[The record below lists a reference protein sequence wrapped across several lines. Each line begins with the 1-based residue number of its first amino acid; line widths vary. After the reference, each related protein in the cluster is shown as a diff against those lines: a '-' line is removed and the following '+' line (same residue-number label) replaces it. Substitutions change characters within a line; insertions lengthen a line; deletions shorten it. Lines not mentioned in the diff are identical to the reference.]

1 MTTKNDGS
9 EKEGGKKPK
18 RKKKAHLDGVKGA
31 GRRGKPSAT
40 LQQSIRD

>member
-1 MTTKNDGS
+1 MTKKNDGS
-9 EKEGGKKPK
+9 EKEGGEERKQK
-18 RKKKAHLDGVKGA
+18 RHLGGVKGV